1 MDIIPH
7 PGFKCYTGIFHL
19 HRIETVQE
27 VFKRP
32 ALDQKTV
39 PILKGNPC
47 RRIVFCQASNLFL
60 SKSKVFGCFLG
71 ACAGQYLQFDTRGI
85 EFSAT
90 AFFLVVVVNQ
100 WRQYR
105 SKLPFLTALVSA
117 TGFYLLL
124 GKEHFLIPTL
134 MTCVAALILLRRPI
148 EAKEETQDE

>member
-19 HRIETVQE
+19 HSIETVQE

-60 SKSKVFGCFLG
+60 SKSKV
-71 ACAGQYLQFDTRGI
+71 
-85 EFSAT
+85 
-90 AFFLVVVVNQ
+90 
-100 WRQYR
+100 
-105 SKLPFLTALVSA
+105 
-117 TGFYLLL
+117 
-124 GKEHFLIPTL
+124 
-134 MTCVAALILLRRPI
+134 LRRLFYCQGVSRLNRNTLPI
-148 EAKEETQDE
+148 VIDV